1 MAVME
6 GKTGKSKRGDGR
18 QENMWPLQR
27 WLQDNNI
34 PHRTFYHWLDRGL
47 APRVT
52 KIGRRVYIQ
61 AVDDAAWRE
70 ELRTRQDRPAVA

>member
-1 MAVME
+1 MTSME
-6 GKTGKSKRGDGR
+6 EKSRKYQREDGR

-34 PHRTFYHWLDRGL
+34 PHHTFYHWLHRGL

-70 ELRTRQDRPAVA
+70 SLRIQQNGPAVA

>member
-1 MAVME
+1 ME
-6 GKTGKSKRGDGR
+6 VKTRKHTREVGR

-61 AVDDAAWRE
+61 AVDDAEWRE
-70 ELRTRQDRPAVA
+70 ELRAQQNRPAVA